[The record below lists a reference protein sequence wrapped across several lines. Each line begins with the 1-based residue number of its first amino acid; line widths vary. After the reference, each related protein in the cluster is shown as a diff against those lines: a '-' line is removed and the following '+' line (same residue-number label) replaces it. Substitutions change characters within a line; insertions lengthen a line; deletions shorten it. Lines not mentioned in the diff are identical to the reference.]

1 MRLVRCL
8 GGCLLLVNVVG
19 MAVAG
24 TMALL
29 VVKGTM
35 ALLVG
40 MLPLILLLLFN
51 SILARLGGG
60 GGGDLRKRMLLLDDE
75 RSWWLRGGGGGGKR
89 LAVGDKA
96 ATPLRLGEPSRLLDL
111 TTAGLTCCELDIA
124 LPLFSTDV
132 PRALVLADLCNTE
145 ENRS

>member
-1 MRLVRCL
+1 
-8 GGCLLLVNVVG
+8 

-29 VVKGTM
+29 VVKGIM

-60 GGGDLRKRMLLLDDE
+60 GGGGGDLRKTRLLLDDE

-89 LAVGDKA
+89 FTVGDKA
-96 ATPLRLGEPSRLLDL
+96 FTPLRLGEPSRLVDL
-111 TTAGLTCCELDIA
+111 TTAGLPGCELDIA
-124 LPLFSTDV
+124 LPLFSTDI
-132 PRALVLADLCNTE
+132 PRALVLADLCSTE